1 MHLMHRLAT
10 RRTVVTA
17 IIATAALAAAAAA
30 SLLVGPFA
38 IAPRTLFD
46 TLLGSRPEAMEAQ
59 VIFTIRLPRLVAACV
74 GGWAL
79 AVAGLVFQALLRN
92 PLASEYTL
100 GVSSGAALGAVGAA
114 LLHLASPLATPVAA
128 FLGAVATIAVV
139 LFLARAR
146 LAFETNAAIMIG
158 VIFTALAN
166 AALSLILSIVSPYE
180 LQAFFFW
187 FMGSFAEAEWRTIV
201 PAAAVVVVLS
211 AVIYAYSWNLN
222 AIAVDE
228 QFAAQVG
235 VHVEVVSAILLIA
248 ASLLTAVVV
257 SIAGTVGFVGLVVPH
272 MARLAVGV
280 DHRRLIPVAALFGAA
295 LCVAADLLA
304 RTVLAPN
311 ELPVGVVTA
320 FIGVPVFVALMRR
333 PRT

>member
-1 MHLMHRLAT
+1 MNRFPL
-10 RRTVVTA
+10 RRA
-17 IIATAALAAAAAA
+17 AATAFVAAAVLALAAAA
-30 SLLVGPFA
+30 SLATGPSAIGPGTLV
-38 IAPRTLFD
+38 R
-46 TLLGSRPEAMEAQ
+46 TLLGSHAGTMEAQ
-59 VIFTIRLPRLVAACV
+59 VLFTIRLPRLAAACI
-74 GGWAL
+74 GGFAL
-79 AVAGLVFQALLRN
+79 AIAGLVFQALLRN

-114 LLHLASPLATPVAA
+114 LLQLRSPLATPIAA
-128 FLGAVATIAVV
+128 FLGAVSTIAIV
-139 LFLARAR
+139 LLLARAR

-166 AALSLILSIVSPYE
+166 AALSLILSVLSPYE

-187 FMGSFAEAEWRTIV
+187 FMGSFAEAEWPAIL
-201 PAAAVVVVLS
+201 PAAMVVLMLS
-211 AVIYAYSWNLN
+211 AVVYALSWNLN
-222 AIAVDE
+222 AVAVDE

-235 VHVEVVSAILLIA
+235 VNVELVKTILLVA
-248 ASLLTAVVV
+248 ATLLTAVVV

-280 DHRRLIPVAALFGAA
+280 DHRLLIPVTALIGAA

-304 RTVLAPN
+304 RTLLAPH

-333 PRT
+333 PER

>member
-1 MHLMHRLAT
+1 MNRFPL
-10 RRTVVTA
+10 RRA
-17 IIATAALAAAAAA
+17 AATAFAAAAVLALAAAWSLAAGPYA
-30 SLLVGPFA
+30 IGPGTLVE
-38 IAPRTLFD
+38 
-46 TLLGSRPEAMEAQ
+46 TLLGSHPGTMEAQ
-59 VIFTIRLPRLVAACV
+59 VLFTIRLPRLVAACI
-74 GGWAL
+74 GGFAL
-79 AVAGLVFQALLRN
+79 AIAGLVFQALLRN

-114 LLHLASPLATPVAA
+114 LLQLRSPLATPIMA
-128 FLGAVATIAVV
+128 FLGAVSTIAIV
-139 LFLARAR
+139 LLLARAR

-166 AALSLILSIVSPYE
+166 AALSLILSVLSPYE

-187 FMGSFAEAEWRTIV
+187 FMGSFAESEWPTLL
-201 PAAAVVVVLS
+201 PAAVVVLLLS
-211 AVIYAYSWNLN
+211 AVVYALSWNLN
-222 AIAVDE
+222 AVAVDE

-235 VHVEVVSAILLIA
+235 VNVELVKTILLVA

-280 DHRRLIPVAALFGAA
+280 DHRLLIPVTALIGTA

-304 RTVLAPN
+304 RTLLAPH

-333 PRT
+333 LGR

>member
-1 MHLMHRLAT
+1 MKNHFPL
-10 RRTVVTA
+10 RRA
-17 IIATAALAAAAAA
+17 AATAFAAAAVLALTAAA
-30 SLLVGPFA
+30 SLATGPYPIEPGTLVE
-38 IAPRTLFD
+38 
-46 TLLGSRPEAMEAQ
+46 TLLGSHAGTMEAQ
-59 VIFTIRLPRLVAACV
+59 VLFTIRLPRLAAACI
-74 GGWAL
+74 GGFAL

-100 GVSSGAALGAVGAA
+100 GVSSGAALGAVGAV
-114 LLHLASPLATPVAA
+114 LLHLRSPLATPVAA
-128 FLGAVATIAVV
+128 FLGAISTIAIV
-139 LFLARAR
+139 LLLARAR

-166 AALSLILSIVSPYE
+166 AALSLILSVLSPYE
-180 LQAFFFW
+180 LQSFFFW
-187 FMGSFAEAEWRTIV
+187 FMGSFAEAEW
-201 PAAAVVVVLS
+201 PALLPAGVVVLVLS
-211 AVIYAYSWNLN
+211 AVVYALAWKLN
-222 AIAVDE
+222 AVAVDE

-235 VHVEVVSAILLIA
+235 VNVEVVKTILLVA

-280 DHRRLIPVAALFGAA
+280 DHRLLIPVTALIGAA

-304 RTVLAPN
+304 RTLLAPH

-333 PRT
+333 PER

>member
-1 MHLMHRLAT
+1 MNRFPL
-10 RRTVVTA
+10 RRAAATA
-17 IIATAALAAAAAA
+17 IVAAAVLALAAAA
-30 SLLVGPFA
+30 SLATGPYPIGPGTLV
-38 IAPRTLFD
+38 R
-46 TLLGSRPEAMEAQ
+46 TLLGSHAGTMEEQ
-59 VIFTIRLPRLVAACV
+59 VLFTIRLPRLAAACI
-74 GGWAL
+74 GGFAL
-79 AVAGLVFQALLRN
+79 AIAGLVFQALLRN

-100 GVSSGAALGAVGAA
+100 GVSSGAALGAVGVA
-114 LLHLASPLATPVAA
+114 LLHLRSPLATPIAA
-128 FLGAVATIAVV
+128 FLGAVSTIAIV
-139 LFLARAR
+139 LLLARAR

-166 AALSLILSIVSPYE
+166 AALSLILSVLSPYE

-187 FMGSFAEAEWRTIV
+187 FMGSFAEAEW
-201 PAAAVVVVLS
+201 PAILPAAVVVLVLS
-211 AVIYAYSWNLN
+211 ALVYALSWNLN
-222 AIAVDE
+222 AVAVDE

-235 VHVEVVSAILLIA
+235 VNVELVKTILLVA

-280 DHRRLIPVAALFGAA
+280 DHRLLIPVTALMGAA

-304 RTVLAPN
+304 RTLLAPH

-333 PRT
+333 PDR

>member
-1 MHLMHRLAT
+1 MKRLPL
-10 RRTVVTA
+10 RRAMVTA
-17 IIATAALAAAAAA
+17 FVAAAALALAAAA
-30 SLLVGPFA
+30 SLAVGPYA
-38 IAPRTLFD
+38 IGPRALIE
-46 TLLGSRPEAMEAQ
+46 TLLGSHPGTMEAQ
-59 VIFTIRLPRLVAACV
+59 VLFTIRLPRLAAACI
-74 GGWAL
+74 GGFAL
-79 AVAGLVFQALLRN
+79 AIAGLVFQALLRN

-114 LLHLASPLATPVAA
+114 LLHLRSPLATPIAA
-128 FLGAVATIAVV
+128 FLGAVSTIAIV
-139 LFLARAR
+139 LLLARAR

-166 AALSLILSIVSPYE
+166 AALSLILSVLSPYE

-187 FMGSFAEAEWRTIV
+187 FMGSFAESEW
-201 PAAAVVVVLS
+201 PALLPAGVVVLLLS
-211 AVIYAYSWNLN
+211 VVVYALSWNLN
-222 AIAVDE
+222 AVAVDE

-235 VHVEVVSAILLIA
+235 VNVELVKTILLVA

-280 DHRRLIPVAALFGAA
+280 DHRLLIPVTALIGAA

-304 RTVLAPN
+304 RTLLAPH

-333 PRT
+333 PDR

>member
-1 MHLMHRLAT
+1 MKGFFMRRAAMTMFGAAAVLA
-10 RRTVVTA
+10 
-17 IIATAALAAAAAA
+17 LAAAA
-30 SLLVGPFA
+30 SLLVGPYA
-38 IAPRTLFD
+38 IAPRTLVE
-46 TLLGSRPEAMEAQ
+46 TLLGSHPGTMEAQ
-59 VIFTIRLPRLVAACV
+59 VLFTIRLPRLAAACV
-74 GGWAL
+74 GGVAL

-114 LLHLASPLATPVAA
+114 LLHFRSPLATPIAA
-128 FLGAVATIAVV
+128 FLGAVSTIALV
-139 LFLARAR
+139 LLLARAR

-158 VIFTALAN
+158 VIITALAN
-166 AALSLILSIVSPYE
+166 AALSLILSVLSPYE

-187 FMGSFAEAEWRTIV
+187 FMGSFAEAEWASIL
-201 PAAAVVVVLS
+201 PAAVVVIVLS
-211 AVIYAYSWNLN
+211 AAIYALSWNLN

-235 VHVEVVSAILLIA
+235 VNVELAKTILLVA

-257 SIAGTVGFVGLVVPH
+257 SLAGTVGFVGLVVPH
-272 MARLAVGV
+272 IGRLAVGV
-280 DHRRLIPVAALFGAA
+280 DHRQLLPVTALVGAA

-304 RTVLAPN
+304 RTLLAPH

-333 PRT
+333 PAR

>member
-1 MHLMHRLAT
+1 ME
-10 RRTVVTA
+10 RRRVIVAVVV
-17 IIATAALAAAAAA
+17 ATAALAAAATA
-30 SLLVGPFA
+30 SLLIGPFA
-38 IAPRTLFD
+38 ISVKTLIH
-46 TLLGSRPEAMEAQ
+46 TLAGSRDDAMAAQ
-59 VIFTIRLPRLVAACV
+59 VILRIRLPRLALACV
-74 GGWAL
+74 GGCAL
-79 AVAGLVFQALLRN
+79 AVSGLVFQALLRN
-92 PLASEYTL
+92 ALASEYTL

-114 LLHLASPLATPVAA
+114 LLHLTSPLATPLAA
-128 FLGAVATIAVV
+128 FAGALATIALV
-139 LFLARAR
+139 LMLAHAR

-201 PAAAVVVVLS
+201 PAAV
-211 AVIYAYSWNLN
+211 AVIVLLAIIYAQSWTLN

-235 VHVEVVSAILLIA
+235 VHVEAVKLILIVA
-248 ASLLTAVVV
+248 ASLLAAVVV
-257 SIAGTVGFVGLVVPH
+257 SLAGTVGFVGLVVPH

-280 DHRRLIPVAALFGAA
+280 DHRRVIPVAALFGAA

-304 RTVLAPN
+304 RTLLAPN

-320 FIGVPVFVALMRR
+320 FVGVLVFVALMRR
-333 PRT
+333 SQS

>member
-1 MHLMHRLAT
+1 MMQRMT
-10 RRTVVTA
+10 RRTMAAALFAVV
-17 IIATAALAAAAAA
+17 ALAAGAAA
-30 SLLVGPFA
+30 SLIVGPFN
-38 IAPRTLFD
+38 IEPRTLLD
-46 TLLGSRPEAMEAQ
+46 TLRGAHPDTMEAQ
-59 VIFTIRLPRLVAACV
+59 VIFTIRLPRLVAACLS
-74 GGWAL
+74 GWAL

-100 GVSSGAALGAVGAA
+100 GVSSGAALGAVAA
-114 LLHLASPLATPVAA
+114 TLLGLGSALAAPA
-128 FLGAVATIAVV
+128 FAFAGAVATIAIV
-139 LFLARAR
+139 LLLARAR

-166 AALSLILSIVSPYE
+166 AALSLILSIVSPYQ
-180 LQAFFFW
+180 LQSFFFW
-187 FMGSFAEAEWRTIV
+187 FMGSFAEAEWRTLL
-201 PAAAVVVVLS
+201 PASIAVAVLS
-211 AVIYAYSWNLN
+211 AVIYAMSWNLN

-235 VHVEVVSAILLIA
+235 VNVEVVKTVLLIA
-248 ASLLTAVVV
+248 ASFLTAVVV
-257 SIAGTVGFVGLVVPH
+257 SLAGTVGFVGLVVPH
-272 MARLAVGV
+272 MARLAIGV
-280 DHRRLIPVAALFGAA
+280 DHRGLLPVTALFGAA

-333 PRT
+333 PRA

>member
-1 MHLMHRLAT
+1 MTRVALRRAVAT
-10 RRTVVTA
+10 
-17 IIATAALAAAAAA
+17 ALAAAAVLVLAAAA
-30 SLLVGPFA
+30 SLIVGPYP
-38 IAPRTLFD
+38 IGPRALVETLFGAHPG
-46 TLLGSRPEAMEAQ
+46 TMEAQ
-59 VIFTIRLPRLVAACV
+59 VLFTIRLPRLVAACI
-74 GGWAL
+74 GGFAL

-114 LLHLASPLATPVAA
+114 LLQFRSPLATSIAA
-128 FLGAVATIAVV
+128 FLGAVSTIAVV
-139 LFLARAR
+139 LLLARAR

-166 AALSLILSIVSPYE
+166 AALSLILSVLSPYE

-187 FMGSFAEAEWRTIV
+187 FMGSFAEAEWRTLL
-201 PAAAVVVVLS
+201 PAGAVVAVLS
-211 AVIYAYSWNLN
+211 AAVYALSWSLN
-222 AIAVDE
+222 AVAVDE

-235 VHVEVVSAILLIA
+235 VNVELVKTILLVA

-280 DHRRLIPVAALFGAA
+280 DHRLLLPVTALIGAA

-304 RTVLAPN
+304 RTLLAPH

-320 FIGVPVFVALMRR
+320 FLGVPVFVALMRR
-333 PRT
+333 PER

>member
-1 MHLMHRLAT
+1 MARLTKRAT
-10 RRTVVTA
+10 VTVL
-17 IIATAALAAAAAA
+17 IATAALVAGAIA
-30 SLLVGPFA
+30 SLIVGPFT
-38 IAPRTLFD
+38 IEPRTVLD
-46 TLLGSRPEAMEAQ
+46 TLLGSRPDTMESQ
-59 VIFTIRLPRLVAACV
+59 VIFTIRLPRLVAACLA
-74 GGWAL
+74 GWAL

-100 GVSSGAALGAVGAA
+100 GVSSGAALGAVAATLLGLGA
-114 LLHLASPLATPVAA
+114 PLATPVFA
-128 FLGAVATIAVV
+128 FAGAVATIAIV
-139 LFLARAR
+139 LLLARAR

-166 AALSLILSIVSPYE
+166 AALSLILSIVSPYQ

-187 FMGSFAEAEWRTIV
+187 FMGSFAEAEWRTLV
-201 PAAAVVVVLS
+201 PAAIVVAVLS
-211 AVIYAYSWNLN
+211 GVIFALSWSLN

-235 VHVEVVSAILLIA
+235 VNVEVVKTVLLVT
-248 ASLLTAVVV
+248 ASFLTAIIV
-257 SIAGTVGFVGLVVPH
+257 SLAGTIGFVGLVVPH
-272 MARLAVGV
+272 MARLAIGV
-280 DHRRLIPVAALFGAA
+280 DHRRLIPVTALFGAA

-304 RTVLAPN
+304 RMVLAPN

-333 PRT
+333 PRA

>member
-1 MHLMHRLAT
+1 MNRFPL
-10 RRTVVTA
+10 RRA
-17 IIATAALAAAAAA
+17 AATAFMAAAVLALAAAA
-30 SLLVGPFA
+30 SLATGPYAIRPSTLVQTLVGSHA
-38 IAPRTLFD
+38 
-46 TLLGSRPEAMEAQ
+46 GAMAAQ
-59 VIFTIRLPRLVAACV
+59 GVFTIRLPRLAGACI
-74 GGWAL
+74 GGFAL
-79 AVAGLVFQALLRN
+79 AIAGLVFQALLRN

-114 LLHLASPLATPVAA
+114 LLHLRSPLATPVAA
-128 FLGAVATIAVV
+128 FVGAFLTIAIV
-139 LFLARAR
+139 LLLARAR

-166 AALSLILSIVSPYE
+166 AALSLVLSVLSPYE

-187 FMGSFAEAEWRTIV
+187 FMGSFAEAEWPTLL
-201 PAAAVVVVLS
+201 PAGVVVLVLS
-211 AVIYAYSWNLN
+211 AVVYALSWKLN
-222 AIAVDE
+222 AVAVDE

-235 VHVEVVSAILLIA
+235 VNVELVKMILLVA
-248 ASLLTAVVV
+248 ASVLTAVVV
-257 SIAGTVGFVGLVVPH
+257 SIAGTVGFVGRVVPH

-280 DHRRLIPVAALFGAA
+280 DHRLLIPVTALIGAA

-304 RTVLAPN
+304 RTLLAPH

-333 PRT
+333 PER